1 MSRPLRAV
9 PRWATPLLAVAIGA
23 AMWIAS
29 GIGGHPGLGA
39 GMFAI
44 LAGTGLALY
53 VAASR
58 SETVRGLLDH
68 RDERISGIDVRA
80 TAAAGMSVIVA
91 VIVAFIVQIARGE
104 SGEPYTWL
112 GAIGGVTY
120 VGAVIWARIRG

>member
-1 MSRPLRAV
+1 MSRPVRAV
-9 PRWATPLLAVAIGA
+9 PRWATPALAFVIGA

-29 GIGGHPGLGA
+29 AVGGHPGLGA

-53 VAASR
+53 AAAGR

-68 RDERISGIDVRA
+68 RDERITAIDVRA
-80 TAAAGMSVIVA
+80 TAVAGTAVIIA
-91 VIVAFIVQIARGE
+91 VIVSFIVAIAAGH
-104 SGEPYTWL
+104 SGQPYSWL

-120 VGAVIWARIRG
+120 VAAVIWARLRT